1 MTNDHLM
8 PPVHPGEVLA
18 QEYLAPLGVT
28 QHHLAVEIG
37 LPPRRINE
45 IVHGKRGISA
55 GTALRLARFFGTSE
69 WFWLNLQSRHD
80 LGRMKDRLAGEP
92 DRTRPLSAWARIN
105 PGSPASRTPSPAA
118 PRSCSPARGRQAENW
133 LHWLRF
139 NWPAR
144 SGSGPVDQLA
154 GQPRPCVGDMMGD
167 PTTDLERA
175 RRERAAAMDEMVRAS
190 EDCGFYDLPTDV
202 PFERLPVDREKD
214 V

>member
-118 PRSCSPARGRQAENW
+118 PRSCSPARADRRRTGCIGCGSTGRPAAE
-133 LHWLRF
+133 
-139 NWPAR
+139 
-144 SGSGPVDQLA
+144 VDQLINLLA
-154 GQPRPCVGDMMGD
+154 SRD
-167 PTTDLERA
+167 PAWAT
-175 RRERAAAMDEMVRAS
+175 
-190 EDCGFYDLPTDV
+190 
-202 PFERLPVDREKD
+202 
-214 V
+214 